1 MPVGSDEDLVVVGRH
16 NPVERVPD
24 EGKDDETSA
33 GVGHRRRRRQLEQ
46 PLLDV
51 TSRRRLS
58 DVLFLELQVRE
69 RSESTKWIHL
79 LTKVDQ
85 QTGSTIL

>member
-16 NPVERVPD
+16 NPLEGVPD
-24 EGKDDETSA
+24 EGEGDETSA

-58 DVLFLELQVRE
+58 DVLFLEMQFRE
-69 RSESTKWIHL
+69 RSESTKWIH
-79 LTKVDQ
+79 
-85 QTGSTIL
+85 